1 MKAKVAVVDH
11 YLSGRICC
19 LSCVLDIADLV
30 PSLRTAD
37 GDTTAIEVESAAGG
51 LPQSLTPSLS
61 ALANLPGG
69 GRVILGLDEATGFT
83 PVGLADPQALKQA
96 LGSVCR
102 ADGAQ
107 MCWLSRVRS
116 ATTIGR

>member
-1 MKAKVAVVDH
+1 MRTDAIPRAVRVHDQRG
-11 YLSGRICC
+11 Y
-19 LSCVLDIADLV
+19 ADV
-30 PSLRTAD
+30 PP
-37 GDTTAIEVESAAGG
+37 EVESAAGG